1 MVETKTINIHGRLYD
16 FDTPKIMGIINVT
29 PDSFYADSRSFTT
42 DVIKPRVARHLAEGA
57 DILDIGGYSTRPG
70 AEDISPEEEYTRLAR
85 ALEVIRKEWPDTI
98 VSIDTF
104 RGEVARRCIEDFN
117 VEIINDVAGGAL
129 DPSIW
134 EVVAE
139 YKVPYILMHMRGT
152 PDTMQSLT
160 DYEDVTRDVVLDLAR
175 KTAALRSMG
184 VADVILDPG
193 FGFAKTVDQNWQL
206 MAELEEFTR
215 EGLPL
220 LVGIS
225 HKTMIWRPL
234 GISPSEA
241 LNGTTVLN
249 TIALQKGADILRVH
263 EVKPAVEARALV
275 EMMKRNTPANNV
287 SGK

>member
-275 EMMKRNTPANNV
+275 EMMKRNTPANNI